1 MRAAEAEELRVIA
14 NGLTSRKSRVIPKP
28 NEHDEKPHAHGE
40 QRQSDAESFRRTD
53 KLDRASARPRFETD
67 EHAAQLHDR
76 PPFPLATQS
85 PSWQRHLTRCDA
97 SRSEEHTSEL
107 QSHSFI

>member
-40 QRQSDAESFRRTD
+40 QRQSDAESFRRID
-53 KLDRASARPRFETD
+53 KLERASPRRRFESD
-67 EHAAQLHDR
+67 EHAAQLHAR
-76 PPFPLATQS
+76 PPS
-85 PSWQRHLTRCDA
+85 PPPTH
-97 SRSEEHTSEL
+97 SRSRF
-107 QSHSFI
+107 HSAGRRCARGGSREADEAEARERS